1 MIPRVP
7 PDDMDDDP
15 LPVPSERELT
25 TAVATILAAL
35 PEIGITSH
43 RPLPELKDSHKM
55 RGDATTI
62 NRLMLDWE
70 SQAYDICLI
79 LDRLTEQ
86 EQAELFFVVVP
97 HWLYPGRLDKL
108 MRIAYDCLGR

>member
-1 MIPRVP
+1 MMIPRVP
-7 PDDMDDDP
+7 PDDP
-15 LPVPSERELT
+15 LPAPSERELT

-43 RPLPELKDSHKM
+43 RPLPEFKDIHKM
-55 RGDATTI
+55 RGDRDAI

-70 SQAYDICLI
+70 SQAYDIDLI
-79 LDRLTEQ
+79 FDRLTEE
-86 EQAELFFVVVP
+86 EQAELFFIVVP
-97 HWLYPGRLDKL
+97 HWLYPDKLDKL